1 MVSDHGNAAMT
12 AMQIVPE
19 QAGTENL
26 QPLGVAALSTQL
38 WLAPA
43 GRKTEKP
50 PTNISLSEQGLVQV
64 LEAAVTGLEPGQPY
78 LLALSTAPSATLPLA
93 PLQASLTNPPPS

>member
-1 MVSDHGNAAMT
+1 MT
-12 AMQIVPE
+12 AIPIVYE

-64 LEAAVTGLEPGQPY
+64 LEAAVTGLEPGKPY
-78 LLALSTAPSATLPLA
+78 VLALSTEASGAGALE
-93 PLQASLTNPPPS
+93 PLQGFMTNPAGSAIVNAI